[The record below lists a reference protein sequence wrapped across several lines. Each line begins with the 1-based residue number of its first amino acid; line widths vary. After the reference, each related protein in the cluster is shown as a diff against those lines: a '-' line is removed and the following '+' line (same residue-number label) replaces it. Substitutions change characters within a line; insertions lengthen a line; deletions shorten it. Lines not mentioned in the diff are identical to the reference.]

1 MAFRIF
7 VHAFR
12 MVFGNFGAAVRISM
26 PMIVVTLLGVLV
38 LPQGG
43 VGDAA
48 APADQ
53 LSSLL
58 SGPFL
63 IWLLAYLVATLWV
76 AVAWHRYCLRE
87 EYPGAVLPAF
97 HADRILGYLG
107 WSILIMLVAIV
118 ASVVAG
124 LVIGAIAALAQSPVL
139 AGLLWLGWFGML
151 LWLIQRLSL
160 VLPASAVNE
169 SQSLRQSWEATRP
182 LSGTILAVAL
192 MFALFSVL
200 LGQAALPF
208 FGVSAVLGGLVNGVA
223 QWISTML
230 GLSILTTIY
239 GICIEGRTID

>member
-12 MVFGNFGAAVRISM
+12 MVFGNFGAALKISM
-26 PMIVVTLLGVLV
+26 PMIIVALLGVLV

-43 VGDAA
+43 AGDAA
-48 APADQ
+48 GPAGQ
-53 LSSLL
+53 LSGLL
-58 SGPFL
+58 TGPFL
-63 IWLLAYLVATLWV
+63 IWLMTYLVATFWV

-87 EYPGAVLPAF
+87 EYPGAMMPAF
-97 HADRILGYLG
+97 HGDRILGYLG

-118 ASVVAG
+118 ASIVAG
-124 LVIGAIAALAQSPVL
+124 LVIGMIAALAQSAAL
-139 AGLLWLGWFGML
+139 AALLWLGWFATL
-151 LWLIQRLSL
+151 LWLIQRISL

-169 SQSLRQSWEATRP
+169 SRTFRQSWEATRP
-182 LSGTILAVAL
+182 ISGVILAVAL

-208 FGVSAVLGGLVNGVA
+208 FGVSVLLAGLVNGVA
-223 QWISTML
+223 QWINTML